1 MGEDARARLDQL
13 NFVVRDMDAM
23 VAFYERL
30 GVQVQVGPP
39 EWQPHHRNSEV
50 EDGLHIDFDSS
61 RFATVWNSSWA
72 EGRTGV
78 VIGFR
83 VPSREAVD
91 RLFAELTAAGYAGE
105 QEPWDTFWGA
115 RYAIVSDPDGNS
127 VGLMSPIDRSRSTP
141 SPDPPS

>member
-1 MGEDARARLDQL
+1 MSDEDRPRLDQL

-23 VAFYERL
+23 VAFYQRL

-39 EWQPHHRNSEV
+39 DGQPPHRNSEGR
-50 EDGLHIDFDSS
+50 DGRHIALDSS

-72 EGRTGV
+72 EGRSGV
-78 VIGFR
+78 VIGFK
-83 VPSREAVD
+83 VGSREAVD

-127 VGLMSPIDRSRSTP
+127 VGLMSPID
-141 SPDPPS
+141 